1 MSGAVFIGLLI
12 LIGALLLEILAPQK
26 LQEGFQTLVP
36 VVEKDSYFG
45 KFFPK
50 RGDVASNVEDPQ
62 FFQDRRYLNDYAD
75 VQRLGSKQDFCR
87 MIVPKGKSEEQ
98 TFFACALGGSE
109 NLSTTSFKTKTVADG
124 FKLSRDDY
132 MAPIMKD
139 GRDAYCRILKGLD
152 GSWQPLCL
160 LAGDSG
166 FGERN
171 VADPSPPDEIMTLLS
186 FYDGCVMWLRLRD
199 DMLDY
204 VKNIQV
210 YYKNAEINEIP
221 RPIMTEGLKFDG
233 SSQFIRIGD
242 SSDLT
247 LGTQVRLRSIRA
259 FSVWVYFDKFT
270 NNAHIFDFGNGAGKG
285 NVFLGILGKGD
296 PQISG
301 AAEIRPLL
309 CGTGSTLP
317 EGPSGAQF
325 VPELS
330 PQDAM
335 RTSSANCDEYT
346 CMDSEVEARR
356 LPPST
361 VRVPTPTGISN
372 MASLHYEI
380 WDQRQ
385 RKMRAVINNVIPL
398 KKWTHIVVTAT
409 TADAVRP
416 DIGIYVNNKLIFT
429 EPSGYLP
436 QSSSTTN
443 NYLGKSNWT
452 NDTSL
457 YELRDELFQ
466 GSLFDFRVYQKQ
478 MDEKKIE
485 ATYRWGQKLLG
496 IQA

>member
-1 MSGAVFIGLLI
+1 MSGAVFIGLFL
-12 LIGALLLEILAPQK
+12 LLGALFFELMAPQK
-26 LQEGFQTLVP
+26 LQEGFETLVP
-36 VVEKDSYFG
+36 VVEKNSFFG

-50 RGDVASNVEDPQ
+50 RGDVTSNSEDGQ
-62 FFQDRRYLNDYAD
+62 YIQDKRYFNDYAD

-87 MIVPKGKSEEQ
+87 MVVPKGKSEDQ

-109 NLSTTSFKTKTVADG
+109 NLSTVSFKTKTVADG

-132 MAPIMKD
+132 MSNIMKD

-152 GSWQPLCL
+152 GSWQPLCR
-160 LAGDSG
+160 LANDTG
-166 FGERN
+166 F
-171 VADPSPPDEIMTLLS
+171 ADRDVTDPNPPDDIMTLLS
-186 FYDGCVMWLRLRD
+186 FYEGCVMWLRLRD

-210 YYKNAEINEIP
+210 YYKNAEIDETP
-221 RPIMTEGLKFDG
+221 RPPATEGLKFDG

-259 FSVWVYFDKFT
+259 FSVWVYFEKFT

-296 PQISG
+296 ARIEG

-317 EGPSGAQF
+317 DGPSGAQAA
-325 VPELS
+325 VEMHPK
-330 PQDAM
+330 DVM
-335 RTSSANCDEYT
+335 KTSSANCDEFV
-346 CMDSEVEARR
+346 CMDSEVEARK

-361 VRVPTPTGISN
+361 VRIPTPQGLANT
-372 MASLHYEI
+372 ASLHYEI

-385 RKMRAVINNVIPL
+385 RKMRIVINNMIPL

-409 TADAVRP
+409 TSDAMRP
-416 DIGIYVNNKLIFT
+416 DIGIYVNNQLIFT

-443 NYLGKSNWT
+443 NYLGKSNWA

-466 GSLFDFRVYQKQ
+466 GQIFDFRAYQKQ
-478 MDEKKIE
+478 MDTKKIE
-485 ATYRWGQKLLG
+485 ATYNWGKQLLG
-496 IQA
+496 IRS